1 MKRDAQVQK
10 LRMEAEHAALQL
22 HTRRHFLKEGAMGF
36 GALALGSLLGS
47 CGFGGSSA
55 PNAMLDASNPLA
67 PRPPMFPG
75 KAKSVIY

>member
-67 PRPPMFPG
+67 PRP
-75 KAKSVIY
+75 